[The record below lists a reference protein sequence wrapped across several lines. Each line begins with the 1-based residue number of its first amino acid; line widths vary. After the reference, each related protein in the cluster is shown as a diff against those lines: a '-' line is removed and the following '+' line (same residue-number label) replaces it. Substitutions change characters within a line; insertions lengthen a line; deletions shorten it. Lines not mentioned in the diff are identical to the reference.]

1 MQGLNSEE
9 SIRMADL
16 PHVLL
21 SGVLHHSVQANI
33 ASSSG
38 MMGIEGKGVSPITR
52 NGSDIA
58 TGKSAVLH
66 GRELE
71 TRSRRGVY
79 DESRMDGLDVNRH
92 RTLKSS

>member
-1 MQGLNSEE
+1 MQGLSSEGF
-9 SIRMADL
+9 IRMADL

-21 SGVLHHSVQANI
+21 SGVLHHIVQASI
-33 ASSSG
+33 ASSNG
-38 MMGIEGKGVSPITR
+38 MMGIEGKGISAITR

-58 TGKSAVLH
+58 TGKSAVLD

-71 TRSRRGVY
+71 TRSRRGAY